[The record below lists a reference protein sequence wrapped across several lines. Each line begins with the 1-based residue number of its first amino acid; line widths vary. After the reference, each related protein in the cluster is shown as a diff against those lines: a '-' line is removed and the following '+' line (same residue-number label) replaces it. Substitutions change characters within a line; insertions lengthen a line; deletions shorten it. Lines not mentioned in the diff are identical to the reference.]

1 MKWQDKRLPWW
12 ALGLGLLAFV
22 IIAVMLIQRQDTD
35 LAILERTYENVN
47 AKRILLQ
54 YEQSEMQ
61 RELNISSTADYIA
74 SRAREN
80 GYMMPNEIHFVVDNP
95 WVLTDHDTLGDVQ
108 LTTVESPAAE
118 TEQIAAESEPANDA
132 STDAENIINPEEA
145 EP

>member
-22 IIAVMLIQRQDTD
+22 IIAAMLIQRQNTD

-47 AKRILLQ
+47 AKRIVLQ

-61 RELNISSTADYIA
+61 RELNISTTSDYIA

-80 GYMMPNEIHFVVDNP
+80 GYMMPNELHFVVDNP
-95 WVLTDHDTLGDVQ
+95 WVLTDHETLDEIH
-108 LTTVESPAAE
+108 LTSIETSGGVSEQPAADN
-118 TEQIAAESEPANDA
+118 EP
-132 STDAENIINPEEA
+132 DAEASSDAQTITNPEEA
-145 EP
+145 EQ